1 MCEQGSKVMQMDG
14 REDGREDAALQEP
27 MSSRGSPLISMD
39 VLRGKHM
46 RASGDEIG
54 ESLAHWRRLMYV
66 ALGHW
71 PFGLAGPHPF
81 NSVAVPAQFAD
92 TLRATL
98 ESGGYVTRL
107 SDAYTDEAR
116 MLTFWRAA

>member
-1 MCEQGSKVMQMDG
+1 
-14 REDGREDAALQEP
+14 
-27 MSSRGSPLISMD
+27 MD
-39 VLRGKHM
+39 VLNGKHM
-46 RASGDEIG
+46 RLPGDEIG

-71 PFGLAGPHPF
+71 PFGLAVARPF
-81 NSVAVPAQFAD
+81 TSVAVPAQFAD

-107 SDAYTDEAR
+107 SNAYTDEAR
-116 MLTFWRAA
+116 MLTFWRLA